1 MPWVRMDS
9 EAIASIARSAAQQGT
24 QHEAQCS
31 TPRHRHTALSAVQGI
46 CTNTVY
52 VTDSGNS
59 RCAHWDHIQR
69 WLTAPATKH
78 VASMFH
84 AHTQHIGNILMSVH
98 VRVPKQRGCQVLK
111 TTQLSNTSFP
121 AYFLSPA
128 ARMTALPTGPDSL
141 LNDIWHVQGDRCST
155 HHVTHV
161 CFSPAAWTPPP
172 PIRYGV
178 SGTASLADTE
188 IDRPRVRICQLWLV
202 RPQDRASQVDSV
214 HSLICQLTRPPT
226 TVHQSKY
233 R

>member
-1 MPWVRMDS
+1 
-9 EAIASIARSAAQQGT
+9 
-24 QHEAQCS
+24 
-31 TPRHRHTALSAVQGI
+31 
-46 CTNTVY
+46 VY
-52 VTDSGNS
+52 ATDSGNS

-128 ARMTALPTGPDSL
+128 ARMTALPTGPNSL
-141 LNDIWHVQGDRCST
+141 LNAPLTYGMYRGTV
-155 HHVTHV
+155 
-161 CFSPAAWTPPP
+161 AAHIMLHMYAFHLLRGHPPP

-188 IDRPRVRICQLWLV
+188 IDRPRVRICQPWLV